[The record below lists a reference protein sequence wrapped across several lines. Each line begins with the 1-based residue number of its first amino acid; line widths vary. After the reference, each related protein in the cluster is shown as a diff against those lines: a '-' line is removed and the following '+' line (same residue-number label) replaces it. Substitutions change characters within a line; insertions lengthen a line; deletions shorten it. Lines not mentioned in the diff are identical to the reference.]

1 MCRSFLSV
9 WKDES
14 GKEILDGRNNL
25 GVVSVN
31 IPRIAIEAEG
41 CIGKFWELLD
51 IRCEL
56 AHKALQERMAVLK
69 DLTAEASPALYQ
81 QGVFGKRLNPTD
93 KPWDELFKDNR
104 ASVSLGYLGIHETV
118 CMLLGIEK
126 VLHNKEAES
135 LGIEICKFL
144 KSKADMWKKAENIG
158 YSLYSTPSEG
168 LCDRF
173 LRLDRIKYGIIPAT
187 IETKTY
193 DVEDNK
199 TDIPKTFNVSIG
211 NDPTKVS
218 FMSVVPDPNGGPF
231 NCLPFDPLL
240 GIPHQGRLVTGI
252 LNPTGFAKDSI
263 ENEIQINKMKAQ
275 VEAKYIR
282 TSASYVEMIAKKY
295 SSIDSQA
302 QILAA
307 TLTNNSIILE
317 QKAKDLELGLAKI
330 QEQKN
335 KELENIELK
344 FGNFMKEPIFGTVSS
359 GYEKNRIDYEKKL
372 IEADIKAKLDMT
384 GKTTAKDIAGPGNG
398 LIGV

>member
-9 WKDES
+9 WKDEN

-25 GVVSVN
+25 GVVSIN

-41 CIGKFWELLD
+41 DIDKFWELLD

-81 QGVFGKRLNPTD
+81 QGVFGKRLNQTD

-173 LRLDRIKYGIIPAT
+173 LRLDRIKYGIIPNVTDKDYYQNSFHLDVREGAT
-187 IETKTY
+187 PFEKILYEAPYHFIATGGHISYCEFDGNIRNNLEALEAVWDFAVEHLNYFGTNVPSNKCFDCGY
-193 DVEDNK
+193 DGDMKVNNNEDWYC
-199 TDIPKTFNVSIG
+199 PECG
-211 NDPTKVS
+211 NSDKERL
-218 FMSVVPDPNGGPF
+218 SVVLRITGY
-231 NCLPFDPLL
+231 L
-240 GIPHQGRLVTGI
+240 GEVNQRPVNHGKL
-252 LNPTGFAKDSI
+252 
-263 ENEIQINKMKAQ
+263 M
-275 VEAKYIR
+275 
-282 TSASYVEMIAKKY
+282 EM
-295 SSIDSQA
+295 
-302 QILAA
+302 
-307 TLTNNSIILE
+307 
-317 QKAKDLELGLAKI
+317 
-330 QEQKN
+330 
-335 KELENIELK
+335 
-344 FGNFMKEPIFGTVSS
+344 VR
-359 GYEKNRIDYEKKL
+359 RIKH
-372 IEADIKAKLDMT
+372 
-384 GKTTAKDIAGPGNG
+384 
-398 LIGV
+398 V